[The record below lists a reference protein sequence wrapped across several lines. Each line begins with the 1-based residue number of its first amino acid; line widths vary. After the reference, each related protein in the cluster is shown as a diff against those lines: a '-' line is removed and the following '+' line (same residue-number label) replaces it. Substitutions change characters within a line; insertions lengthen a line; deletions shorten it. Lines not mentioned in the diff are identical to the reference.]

1 MMGGYREGAGR
12 PRGAKNKATLELK
25 GLAQRHTEDALKTL
39 VEIMLS
45 AESSDKARVAAAN
58 AILDRGFGK
67 PHQSIDAEIAGTIAD
82 ITDEELD
89 KRIAEIARQTGI
101 A

>member
-25 GLAQRHTEDALKTL
+25 GLAQQHTEDALKTL

-67 PHQSIDAEIAGTIAD
+67 PHQSIDAEITGTIAD
-82 ITDEELD
+82 ITDDELD
-89 KRIAEIARQTGI
+89 KRIIEIARQTGI

>member
-1 MMGGYREGAGR
+1 MGGYREGAGR
-12 PRGAKNKATLELK
+12 PKGAKNKATLELK
-25 GLAQRHTEDALKTL
+25 GLAQQHTEDALKTL

-45 AESSDKARVAAAN
+45 AESSAQARVAAAN
-58 AILDRGFGK
+58 SVLDRGFGK
-67 PHQSIDAEIAGTIAD
+67 PHQSIEAEITGTVAD

-89 KRIAEIARQTGI
+89 KRIAEIAKQTGI

>member
-12 PRGAKNKATLELK
+12 PRGAKNKSTLELK
-25 GLAQRHTEDALKTL
+25 GLAQQHTEDALKTL

-67 PHQSIDAEIAGTIAD
+67 PHQSIDAEITGTIAD
-82 ITDEELD
+82 ITDDELD
-89 KRIAEIARQTGI
+89 KRIIEIARQTGI

>member
-12 PRGAKNKATLELK
+12 PRGAKNKSTLELK
-25 GLAQRHTEDALKTL
+25 GLAQQHTEDALKTL

-58 AILDRGFGK
+58 SILDRGFGK
-67 PHQSIDAEIAGTIAD
+67 PHQSIDAEITGTIAD
-82 ITDEELD
+82 ITDDELD
-89 KRIAEIARQTGI
+89 KRIIEIARQTGI
-101 A
+101 T

>member
-12 PRGAKNKATLELK
+12 PKGTKNKATLELK
-25 GLAQRHTEDALKTL
+25 GLAQQHTEDALKTL

-45 AESSDKARVAAAN
+45 TESSDKARVAAAN

-67 PHQSIDAEIAGTIAD
+67 PHQSIDAEITGTIAD
-82 ITDEELD
+82 ITDDELD

-101 A
+101 T

>member
-25 GLAQRHTEDALKTL
+25 GLAQQHAEDALKTL

-67 PHQSIDAEIAGTIAD
+67 PHQSIDAEITGTIAD
-82 ITDEELD
+82 ITDDELD
-89 KRIAEIARQTGI
+89 KRIIEIAKQTGI